1 MRYFIQFALLLL
13 LIQGVSAQSIDAK
26 EFFSVEQ
33 EQRYQNLI
41 DEIRCPV
48 CQGQSIGG
56 SNASLA
62 LDLRQKV
69 QQLIISGKTDDEIYR
84 FMVARFG
91 DFVVFKP
98 PVKVST
104 YILWFAPFA
113 FLVIC
118 LLLLFR
124 STKSKSVKSN
134 KEEVDLKKAKS
145 LLK

>member
-1 MRYFIQFALLLL
+1 MRYFIQFTLLLL
-13 LIQGVSAQSIDAK
+13 LIQVVSAQSIDAK
-26 EFFSVEQ
+26 EFLTVEQ

-69 QQLIISGKTDDEIYR
+69 QQLIVSGKTDDEIHA
-84 FMVARFG
+84 FMVERFG

-98 PVKVST
+98 PQEKCCF
-104 YILWFAPFA
+104 FAKSWSPELIQK
-113 FLVIC
+113 FLV
-118 LLLLFR
+118 
-124 STKSKSVKSN
+124 
-134 KEEVDLKKAKS
+134 A
-145 LLK
+145 

>member
-26 EFFSVEQ
+26 EFFTDEQ
-33 EQRYQNLI
+33 ERRYQNLI
-41 DEIRCPV
+41 SEIRCPV

-62 LDLRQKV
+62 LDLRERV
-69 QQLIISGKTDDEIYR
+69 QELIINGKTDDEIHR
-84 FMVARFG
+84 FMVERFG

-98 PVKVST
+98 PVKIST
-104 YILWFAPFA
+104 YALWFAPFA
-113 FLVIC
+113 FLLIC
-118 LLLLFR
+118 LILLFR
-124 STKSKSVKSN
+124 STKSKAIKTT
-134 KEEVDLKKAKS
+134 EEKVDLEKAKS

>member
-13 LIQGVSAQSIDAK
+13 LIQGVSAQSIDVK
-26 EFFSVEQ
+26 EFSSVKQ

-62 LDLRQKV
+62 LDLREKV
-69 QQLIISGKTDDEIYR
+69 KQLISSGKTDDEIHS
-84 FMVARFG
+84 FMVERFG

-98 PVKVST
+98 PVKTST
-104 YILWFAPFA
+104 YALWFSPFV
-113 FLVIC
+113 FLLIC
-118 LLLLFR
+118 LILLFR
-124 STKSKSVKSN
+124 STKSKAIKTIE
-134 KEEVDLKKAKS
+134 EEVDLEKAKS

>member
-13 LIQGVSAQSIDAK
+13 LIQGVSAQSIDVK
-26 EFFSVEQ
+26 EFSSVQQ

-62 LDLRQKV
+62 LDLREKV
-69 QQLIISGKTDDEIYR
+69 KQLIISGKTDDEIHS
-84 FMVARFG
+84 FMVERFG

-98 PVKVST
+98 PVKTST
-104 YILWFAPFA
+104 YALWFAPFV
-113 FLVIC
+113 FLLIC
-118 LLLLFR
+118 LILLFR
-124 STKSKSVKSN
+124 STKSKVTKTTE
-134 KEEVDLKKAKS
+134 EEVDLEKAKS

>member
-1 MRYFIQFALLLL
+1 MRYFIQFTLLLL
-13 LIQGVSAQSIDAK
+13 LIQVVSAQSIDAK
-26 EFFSVEQ
+26 EFLTVEQ

-69 QQLIISGKTDDEIYR
+69 QQLIVSGKTDDEIHA
-84 FMVARFG
+84 FMVERFG

-98 PVKVST
+98 PVKIST
-104 YILWFAPFA
+104 YALWFAPFVF
-113 FLVIC
+113 FLVG
-118 LLLLFR
+118 LVALFR
-124 STKSKSVKSN
+124 STKSKVIKTSE
-134 KEEVDLKKAKS
+134 EEVDLEKAKS

>member
-26 EFFSVEQ
+26 EFSSAQQ
-33 EQRYQNLI
+33 EQRYQDLI

-62 LDLRQKV
+62 LDLREKV
-69 QQLIISGKTDDEIYR
+69 QQLIISGKTDDEIHS
-84 FMVARFG
+84 FMVERFG

-98 PVKVST
+98 PVKIST
-104 YILWFAPFA
+104 YALWFAPFA
-113 FLVIC
+113 FLLIC
-118 LLLLFR
+118 LIFLFR
-124 STKSKSVKSN
+124 STRSKALKTTE
-134 KEEVDLKKAKS
+134 EEVDLEKAKS

>member
-26 EFFSVEQ
+26 EFSSAQQ
-33 EQRYQNLI
+33 EQRYQDLI

-56 SNASLA
+56 SNATLA
-62 LDLRQKV
+62 LDLREKV
-69 QQLIISGKTDDEIYR
+69 QQLIISGKTDDEIHR
-84 FMVARFG
+84 FMVERFG

-98 PVKVST
+98 PIKAST
-104 YILWFAPFA
+104 YALWFAPFA
-113 FLVIC
+113 FLLIC
-118 LLLLFR
+118 LILLFR
-124 STKSKSVKSN
+124 STKSKAIKTSN
-134 KEEVDLKKAKS
+134 NDVDLEKAKS

>member
-26 EFFSVEQ
+26 EFFTGEQ

-41 DEIRCPV
+41 SEIRCPV

-62 LDLRQKV
+62 LDLREKV
-69 QQLIISGKTDDEIYR
+69 QQLIINDKTDDEIHR
-84 FMVARFG
+84 FMVERFG

-98 PVKVST
+98 PIKTST
-104 YILWFAPFA
+104 YALWFAPFA
-113 FLVIC
+113 FLLIC
-118 LLLLFR
+118 LILLFR
-124 STKSKSVKSN
+124 STKSKAIKTTE
-134 KEEVDLKKAKS
+134 EEVDLEKAKS